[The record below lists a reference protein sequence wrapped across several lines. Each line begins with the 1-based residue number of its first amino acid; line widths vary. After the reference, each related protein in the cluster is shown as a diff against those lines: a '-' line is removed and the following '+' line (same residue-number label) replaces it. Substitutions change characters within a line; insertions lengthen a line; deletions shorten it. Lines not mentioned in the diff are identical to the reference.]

1 MVKICLQWRRCQF
14 DLWVRKIPWRRKWQ
28 PTPVSLPGK
37 FQDRGA
43 WQDMVHEV
51 WQVILLPSHSSL
63 FLSPCPVLGM
73 LTVFPRLSLHV
84 RYLEIHPK
92 QRNQDHHMSKA
103 QTQQVTTKINS
114 RKTGHKLD
122 SGSEYMNMDYILET
136 HT

>member
-1 MVKICLQWRRCQF
+1 
-14 DLWVRKIPWRRKWQ
+14 
-28 PTPVSLPGK
+28 
-37 FQDRGA
+37 
-43 WQDMVHEV
+43 
-51 WQVILLPSHSSL
+51 
-63 FLSPCPVLGM
+63 M